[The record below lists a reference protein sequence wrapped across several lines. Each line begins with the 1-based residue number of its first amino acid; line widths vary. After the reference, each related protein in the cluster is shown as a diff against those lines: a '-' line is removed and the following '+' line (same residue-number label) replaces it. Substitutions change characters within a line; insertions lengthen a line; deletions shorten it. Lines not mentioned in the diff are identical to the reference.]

1 MTHPIK
7 LTVDEPLPGQF
18 VWTLLETDPD
28 GGHPLILRSAG
39 DPVDTYE
46 AALASGQRAVDSEI
60 RKHASTQAAR
70 HGNEPRRQT

>member
-18 VWTLLETDPD
+18 VWTLLETEPD

-46 AALASGQRAVDSEI
+46 AALASGQHAVNSEI
-60 RKHASTQAAR
+60 RRRASAPAR
-70 HGNEPRRQT
+70 PSDAHRRRT

>member
-28 GGHPLILRSAG
+28 GGRPLILRSAG
-39 DPVDTYE
+39 DAVDTYE
-46 AALASGQRAVDSEI
+46 AALASGRRAVDSEI
-60 RKHASTQAAR
+60 RNRASGAGTT
-70 HGNEPRRQT
+70 RR